1 MNSQKYNKEELYP
14 ESFDDDDKLNFDI
27 LLEQSKLMFPKMAND
42 EWLIKTAVIAY
53 INRQKRGETEPP
65 SEQEIASIRN
75 QYTQNTVFYTEPIE
89 DKDIGKEIEVE

>member
-89 DKDIGKEIEVE
+89 E